1 MKKTSQ
7 HENET
12 HSTETPQSHQTRY
25 KFGKFKTI
33 SWKLH
38 RARQH
43 KAFIQKC
50 QSEKIYPKF
59 SKPSNSASKYFKQNE
74 ITKASSRILSKE
86 LEVQNEKIQALSF
99 ELTATYNNLLS
110 MYPTIT
116 DLETSLNNL
125 EEKFI
130 RHNFPGPLVRNKID
144 EIVSRNFTKSKFRQ
158 EQNEKIQN
166 LNYEQK
172 HFIRLVEH

>member
-12 HSTETPQSHQTRY
+12 DSTETPQSHQTRY

-33 SWKLH
+33 SRKLH

-50 QSEKIYPKF
+50 LNEKIYPKF
-59 SKPSNSASKYFKQNE
+59 SKPSISASKYFKPNE

-86 LEVQNEKIQALSF
+86 LEVQNSKIQSLSF
-99 ELTATYNNLLS
+99 ELTATYKNLLS
-110 MYPTIT
+110 MYPIQVVSQTIENINFSIIIT
-116 DLETSLNNL
+116 ICSYQ
-125 EEKFI
+125 KF
-130 RHNFPGPLVRNKID
+130 L
-144 EIVSRNFTKSKFRQ
+144 FTLFTNSQ
-158 EQNEKIQN
+158 
-166 LNYEQK
+166 
-172 HFIRLVEH
+172 